1 MRSGTDTTSELGGAA
16 LPPGVTPPSGA
27 GGRFLSD
34 VIVGLG
40 FTDRETVDQA
50 LDASRAPGK
59 KLGTTLVEIGA
70 LSERQLGRAVAERY
84 RLDYLDLSAFDID
97 PEAVH
102 VIGDAEM
109 RRYDAVPVA
118 FTEDGALV
126 VAMTDPADWL
136 AAEEMAQLTG
146 RRIRRAVA
154 DPSEVTELIARVAE
168 ARSSAEDADGHGSA
182 ADGASTMQ
190 SRLMLRPVTK
200 PLAGRALG
208 KASGVDRTL
217 SEGSTSEGRP
227 AQVSTEGPAQRAG
240 IDRAAAQAPAEA
252 MELRVIPLT
261 PRTVRE
267 EPATEGA
274 EGALRGPAEASAVE
288 APLDPALENGAPP
301 ASSQD
306 VPATGPLPVP
316 ASEATP
322 TADGSIDEAVAT
334 EHPTVAESPA
344 EELEADE
351 VEREPDPEPASS
363 ALDPSND
370 ELEADEV
377 EREPDPEP
385 ASSALDPSN
394 DEREAPDR
402 ESEASLPQEE
412 HDSARSQTD
421 LDDPEATSGDA
432 PDAPDAPEAP
442 VDAAEGAAPEQ
453 PVGPADDT
461 SADPDQLEEVR
472 ADLARVRAELD
483 QTHAGLARVR
493 DELEGTRG
501 ELASVRSRND
511 GALERTAEAERLL
524 AESRAQVGLL
534 EAELSSAREQS
545 QSLREDLSWAR
556 GQIEQQGQR
565 ENDSLAELRSHIEAM
580 KGLRPVDSPPA
591 APSAATST
599 EPAETP
605 QAPPPND
612 PPTPAP
618 SRDAVVAPAPNGTS
632 ASGSEARPSPVAAS
646 MGHGYTRP
654 NKPEDAGGT
663 TKARG
668 LKRLIAAMR
677 RL

>member
-1 MRSGTDTTSELGGAA
+1 MRSVTDTTSELGGAA

-59 KLGTTLVEIGA
+59 KLGTTLVELGA

-84 RLDYLDLSAFDID
+84 RLDYLDLSEFDID

-182 ADGASTMQ
+182 ADGASTMP

-208 KASGVDRTL
+208 KAFGEDRAL
-217 SEGSTSEGRP
+217 SEGSTSEGPP

-240 IDRAAAQAPAEA
+240 IDRAAAQTPTEA

-261 PRTVRE
+261 SRTVRD
-267 EPATEGA
+267 EPEPKRA
-274 EGALRGPAEASAVE
+274 EGALSEPAEASAVE
-288 APLDPALENGAPP
+288 AALENGAAP
-301 ASSQD
+301 ASWQD
-306 VPATGPLPVP
+306 SPATTDPLPVP
-316 ASEATP
+316 ASEAAP
-322 TADGSIDEAVAT
+322 PADASIDEEAAT
-334 EHPTVAESPA
+334 DHQTVAESPA
-344 EELEADE
+344 EGLEGEMAE
-351 VEREPDPEPASS
+351 EAEREPEPAPS
-363 ALDPSND
+363 ALDTSSD
-370 ELEADEV
+370 ERDGADQE
-377 EREPDPEP
+377 PEP
-385 ASSALDPSN
+385 
-394 DEREAPDR
+394 
-402 ESEASLPQEE
+402 SLPMEE
-412 HDSARSQTD
+412 RDSASSQTD
-421 LDDPEATSGDA
+421 LADPEATSGDA
-432 PDAPDAPEAP
+432 PDAPEAP
-442 VDAAEGAAPEQ
+442 VDAAGGTTPEQ
-453 PVGPADDT
+453 PVGPAGDT

-483 QTHAGLARVR
+483 QTHAALARVR

-501 ELASVRSRND
+501 ELASVRSRHD
-511 GALERTAEAERLL
+511 GALEGTAEAERLL
-524 AESRAQVGLL
+524 AESRVQVGRL
-534 EAELSSAREQS
+534 EAELSSAHEQS

-565 ENDSLAELRSHIEAM
+565 EKDSLAELRSHIEAM
-580 KGLRPVDSPPA
+580 KGLRPVDPSPQA

-599 EPAETP
+599 GPAETP
-605 QAPPPND
+605 QAPPRND

-618 SRDAVVAPAPNGTS
+618 SRDAVVAPTTNGTS
-632 ASGSEARPSPVAAS
+632 ASRSDARPSPSAAS
-646 MGHGYTRP
+646 VGSHSGYTRP
-654 NKPEDAGGT
+654 STRDDAGGT
-663 TKARG
+663 IKTRG
-668 LKRLIAAMR
+668 LKRLIAAVR

>member
-1 MRSGTDTTSELGGAA
+1 MRSVTDTTSELGGAA

-59 KLGTTLVEIGA
+59 KLGTTLVELGA

-84 RLDYLDLSAFDID
+84 RLDYLDLSEFDID

-182 ADGASTMQ
+182 ADGASTMP

-208 KASGVDRTL
+208 KAFGEDRAL
-217 SEGSTSEGRP
+217 SEGSTSEGPP

-240 IDRAAAQAPAEA
+240 IDRAAAQTPTEA

-261 PRTVRE
+261 SRTVRD
-267 EPATEGA
+267 EPEPKRA
-274 EGALRGPAEASAVE
+274 EGALSEPAEASAVE
-288 APLDPALENGAPP
+288 AALENGAAP
-301 ASSQD
+301 ASWQD
-306 VPATGPLPVP
+306 SPATTDPLPVP
-316 ASEATP
+316 ASEAAP
-322 TADGSIDEAVAT
+322 PADASIDEEAAT
-334 EHPTVAESPA
+334 DHQTVAESPA
-344 EELEADE
+344 EGLEGEMAE
-351 VEREPDPEPASS
+351 EAEREPEPAPS
-363 ALDPSND
+363 ALDTSSD
-370 ELEADEV
+370 ERDGADQE
-377 EREPDPEP
+377 PEP
-385 ASSALDPSN
+385 
-394 DEREAPDR
+394 
-402 ESEASLPQEE
+402 SLPMEE
-412 HDSARSQTD
+412 RDSASSQTD
-421 LDDPEATSGDA
+421 LADPEATSGDA
-432 PDAPDAPEAP
+432 PDAPEAP
-442 VDAAEGAAPEQ
+442 VDAAGGTTPEQ
-453 PVGPADDT
+453 PVGPAGDT

-483 QTHAGLARVR
+483 QTHAALARVR

-501 ELASVRSRND
+501 ELASVRSRHD
-511 GALERTAEAERLL
+511 GALEGTAEAERLL
-524 AESRAQVGLL
+524 AESRVQVGRL
-534 EAELSSAREQS
+534 EAELSSAHEQS

-565 ENDSLAELRSHIEAM
+565 EKDSLAELRSHIEAM
-580 KGLRPVDSPPA
+580 KGLRPVDPSPQV
-591 APSAATST
+591 APSAAIST
-599 EPAETP
+599 GPAETP
-605 QAPPPND
+605 QAPPHND

-618 SRDAVVAPAPNGTS
+618 SRDAVVAPTTNGTS
-632 ASGSEARPSPVAAS
+632 ASRSDARPSPSAAS
-646 MGHGYTRP
+646 VGSHSGYTRP
-654 NKPEDAGGT
+654 STRDDAGGT
-663 TKARG
+663 IKTRG
-668 LKRLIAAMR
+668 LKRLIAAVR

>member
-1 MRSGTDTTSELGGAA
+1 MRSVTDTTSELGGAA

-59 KLGTTLVEIGA
+59 RLGTTLVELGA

-84 RLDYLDLSAFDID
+84 RLDYLDLSEFDID

-182 ADGASTMQ
+182 ADGASTMP

-208 KASGVDRTL
+208 KAFGEDRTL
-217 SEGSTSEGRP
+217 SEGSTSEGPP

-240 IDRAAAQAPAEA
+240 IDRAAAQTPTEA

-261 PRTVRE
+261 SRTVRE

-288 APLDPALENGAPP
+288 APLNPALENGAPP
-301 ASSQD
+301 ASWQD
-306 VPATGPLPVP
+306 VPATTGPLPVP

-322 TADGSIDEAVAT
+322 TADASIDEDVAT
-334 EHPTVAESPA
+334 DHPTVAESPA

-370 ELEADEV
+370 EREV
-377 EREPDPEP
+377 
-385 ASSALDPSN
+385 
-394 DEREAPDR
+394 PDR
-402 ESEASLPQEE
+402 EPEASLPQEE
-412 HDSARSQTD
+412 YDSVRSQTD

-432 PDAPDAPEAP
+432 PDAPEAP
-442 VDAAEGAAPEQ
+442 VDAAEGATPEQ
-453 PVGPADDT
+453 PVGPVDDT

-483 QTHAGLARVR
+483 QTHAALARVR

-501 ELASVRSRND
+501 ELASVRSRHD
-511 GALERTAEAERLL
+511 GALEGTAEAQRLL
-524 AESRAQVGLL
+524 AESRVQVGRL
-534 EAELSSAREQS
+534 EAELSSAHEQS

-565 ENDSLAELRSHIEAM
+565 EKDSLAELRSHIETM
-580 KGLRPVDSPPA
+580 KGLRPVDPSPQA

-599 EPAETP
+599 GPAETP
-605 QAPPPND
+605 QAPPRND

-618 SRDAVVAPAPNGTS
+618 SRDAVVAPTTNGTS
-632 ASGSEARPSPVAAS
+632 ASRSDARPSPSAAS
-646 MGHGYTRP
+646 VGSHSGYTRP
-654 NKPEDAGGT
+654 STRDDAGGT
-663 TKARG
+663 IKTRG
-668 LKRLIAAMR
+668 LKRLIAAVR

>member
-1 MRSGTDTTSELGGAA
+1 MRSVTDTTSELGGAA

-59 KLGTTLVEIGA
+59 KLGTTLVELGA

-84 RLDYLDLSAFDID
+84 RLDYLDLSEFDID

-182 ADGASTMQ
+182 ADGASTMP

-208 KASGVDRTL
+208 KAFGEDRAL
-217 SEGSTSEGRP
+217 SEGSTSEGPP

-240 IDRAAAQAPAEA
+240 IDRAAAQTPTEA

-261 PRTVRE
+261 SRTVRD
-267 EPATEGA
+267 EPEPKRA
-274 EGALRGPAEASAVE
+274 EGALSEPAEASAVE
-288 APLDPALENGAPP
+288 AALENGAAP
-301 ASSQD
+301 ASWQD
-306 VPATGPLPVP
+306 SPATTDPLPVP
-316 ASEATP
+316 ASEAAP
-322 TADGSIDEAVAT
+322 PADASIDEEAAT
-334 EHPTVAESPA
+334 DHQTVAESPA
-344 EELEADE
+344 EGLEGEMAE
-351 VEREPDPEPASS
+351 EAEREPEPAPS
-363 ALDPSND
+363 ALDTSSD
-370 ELEADEV
+370 ERDGADQE
-377 EREPDPEP
+377 PEP
-385 ASSALDPSN
+385 
-394 DEREAPDR
+394 
-402 ESEASLPQEE
+402 SLPMEE
-412 HDSARSQTD
+412 RDSASSQTD
-421 LDDPEATSGDA
+421 LADPEATSGDA
-432 PDAPDAPEAP
+432 PDAPEAP
-442 VDAAEGAAPEQ
+442 VDAAGGTTPEQ
-453 PVGPADDT
+453 PVGPAGDT

-483 QTHAGLARVR
+483 QTHAALARVR
-493 DELEGTRG
+493 GELEGTRG
-501 ELASVRSRND
+501 ELASVRSRHD
-511 GALERTAEAERLL
+511 GALEGTAEAERLL
-524 AESRAQVGLL
+524 AESRVQVGRL
-534 EAELSSAREQS
+534 EAELSSAHEQS

-565 ENDSLAELRSHIEAM
+565 EKDSLAELRSHIEAM
-580 KGLRPVDSPPA
+580 KGLRPVDPSPQA

-599 EPAETP
+599 GPAETP
-605 QAPPPND
+605 QAPPRND

-618 SRDAVVAPAPNGTS
+618 SRDAVVAPTTNGTS
-632 ASGSEARPSPVAAS
+632 ASRSDARPSPSAAS
-646 MGHGYTRP
+646 VGSHSGYTRP
-654 NKPEDAGGT
+654 STRDDAGGT
-663 TKARG
+663 IKTRG
-668 LKRLIAAMR
+668 LKRLIAAVR

>member
-1 MRSGTDTTSELGGAA
+1 
-16 LPPGVTPPSGA
+16 
-27 GGRFLSD
+27 LSD

-59 KLGTTLVEIGA
+59 KLGTTLVELGA

-84 RLDYLDLSAFDID
+84 RLDYLDLSEFDID

-182 ADGASTMQ
+182 ADGASTMP

-208 KASGVDRTL
+208 KAFGEDRAL
-217 SEGSTSEGRP
+217 SEGSTSEGPP

-240 IDRAAAQAPAEA
+240 IDRAAAQTPTEA

-261 PRTVRE
+261 SRTVRD
-267 EPATEGA
+267 EPEPKRA
-274 EGALRGPAEASAVE
+274 EGALSEPAEASAVE
-288 APLDPALENGAPP
+288 AALENGAAP
-301 ASSQD
+301 ASWQD
-306 VPATGPLPVP
+306 SPATTDPLPVP
-316 ASEATP
+316 ASEAAP
-322 TADGSIDEAVAT
+322 PADASIDEEAAT
-334 EHPTVAESPA
+334 DHQTVAESPA
-344 EELEADE
+344 EGLEGEMAE
-351 VEREPDPEPASS
+351 EAEREPEPAPS
-363 ALDPSND
+363 ALDTSSD
-370 ELEADEV
+370 ERDGADQE
-377 EREPDPEP
+377 PEP
-385 ASSALDPSN
+385 
-394 DEREAPDR
+394 
-402 ESEASLPQEE
+402 SLPMEE
-412 HDSARSQTD
+412 RDSASSQTD
-421 LDDPEATSGDA
+421 LADPEATSGDA
-432 PDAPDAPEAP
+432 PDAPEAP
-442 VDAAEGAAPEQ
+442 VDAAGGTTPEQ
-453 PVGPADDT
+453 PVGPAGDT

-483 QTHAGLARVR
+483 QTHAALARVR

-501 ELASVRSRND
+501 ELASVRSRHD
-511 GALERTAEAERLL
+511 GALEGTAEAERLL
-524 AESRAQVGLL
+524 AESRAQVARL
-534 EAELSSAREQS
+534 EAELSSAQEQS

-565 ENDSLAELRSHIEAM
+565 EKDSLAELRSHIEAM
-580 KGLRPVDSPPA
+580 KGLRPVDPSPQA

-599 EPAETP
+599 GPAETP
-605 QAPPPND
+605 QAPPRND

-618 SRDAVVAPAPNGTS
+618 SRDAVVAPTTNGTS
-632 ASGSEARPSPVAAS
+632 ASRSDARPSPSAAS
-646 MGHGYTRP
+646 VGSHSGYTRP
-654 NKPEDAGGT
+654 STRDDAGGT
-663 TKARG
+663 IKTRG
-668 LKRLIAAMR
+668 LKRLIAAVR

>member
-1 MRSGTDTTSELGGAA
+1 
-16 LPPGVTPPSGA
+16 
-27 GGRFLSD
+27 LSD

-84 RLDYLDLSAFDID
+84 RLDYLDLSEFDID

-182 ADGASTMQ
+182 ADGASTMP

-208 KASGVDRTL
+208 KAFGEDRTL
-217 SEGSTSEGRP
+217 SEGSTSEGPP

-240 IDRAAAQAPAEA
+240 IDRAAAQTPTEA

-261 PRTVRE
+261 SRTVRD
-267 EPATEGA
+267 EPEPKRA
-274 EGALRGPAEASAVE
+274 EGALSEPAEASAVE
-288 APLDPALENGAPP
+288 APLDPALENGAAP
-301 ASSQD
+301 ASWQD
-306 VPATGPLPVP
+306 SPATTDPLPVP
-316 ASEATP
+316 ASEAAP
-322 TADGSIDEAVAT
+322 PADASIDEEAAT
-334 EHPTVAESPA
+334 DHQTVAESPA
-344 EELEADE
+344 EGLEGEMAE
-351 VEREPDPEPASS
+351 EAEREPEPAPSTLDTSSDERDGADQEPEP
-363 ALDPSND
+363 
-370 ELEADEV
+370 
-377 EREPDPEP
+377 
-385 ASSALDPSN
+385 
-394 DEREAPDR
+394 
-402 ESEASLPQEE
+402 SLPMEE
-412 HDSARSQTD
+412 RDSASSQTD

-432 PDAPDAPEAP
+432 PDAPEAP
-442 VDAAEGAAPEQ
+442 VDAAEGATPEQ
-453 PVGPADDT
+453 PVGPVDDT

-483 QTHAGLARVR
+483 QTHAALARVR

-501 ELASVRSRND
+501 ELASVRSRHD
-511 GALERTAEAERLL
+511 GALEGTAEAERLL
-524 AESRAQVGLL
+524 AESRVQVGRL
-534 EAELSSAREQS
+534 EAELSSAHEQS

-565 ENDSLAELRSHIEAM
+565 EKDSLAELRSHIEAM
-580 KGLRPVDSPPA
+580 KGLRPVDPSPQA

-599 EPAETP
+599 GPAETP
-605 QAPPPND
+605 QAPPRND

-618 SRDAVVAPAPNGTS
+618 SRDAVVAPTTNGTS
-632 ASGSEARPSPVAAS
+632 ASRSDARPSPSAAS
-646 MGHGYTRP
+646 VGSHSGYTRP
-654 NKPEDAGGT
+654 STRDDAGGT
-663 TKARG
+663 IKTRG
-668 LKRLIAAMR
+668 LKRLIAAVR

>member
-1 MRSGTDTTSELGGAA
+1 
-16 LPPGVTPPSGA
+16 
-27 GGRFLSD
+27 LSD

-59 KLGTTLVEIGA
+59 KLGTTLVELGA

-84 RLDYLDLSAFDID
+84 RLDYLDLSEFDID

-182 ADGASTMQ
+182 ADGASTMP

-208 KASGVDRTL
+208 KAFGEDRAL
-217 SEGSTSEGRP
+217 SEGSTSEGPP

-240 IDRAAAQAPAEA
+240 IDRAAAQTPTEA

-261 PRTVRE
+261 SRTVRD
-267 EPATEGA
+267 EPEPKRA
-274 EGALRGPAEASAVE
+274 EGALSEPAEASAVE
-288 APLDPALENGAPP
+288 AALENGAAP
-301 ASSQD
+301 ASWQD
-306 VPATGPLPVP
+306 SPATTDPLPVP
-316 ASEATP
+316 ASEAAP
-322 TADGSIDEAVAT
+322 PADASIDEEAAT
-334 EHPTVAESPA
+334 DHQTVAESPA
-344 EELEADE
+344 EGLEGEMAE
-351 VEREPDPEPASS
+351 EAEREPEPAPS
-363 ALDPSND
+363 ALDTSSD
-370 ELEADEV
+370 ERDGADQE
-377 EREPDPEP
+377 PEP
-385 ASSALDPSN
+385 
-394 DEREAPDR
+394 
-402 ESEASLPQEE
+402 SLPMEE
-412 HDSARSQTD
+412 RDSASSQTD
-421 LDDPEATSGDA
+421 LADPEATSG
-432 PDAPDAPEAP
+432 DAPDAPEAP
-442 VDAAEGAAPEQ
+442 VDAAEGATPEQ
-453 PVGPADDT
+453 PVGPVDDT

-483 QTHAGLARVR
+483 QTHAALARVR
-493 DELEGTRG
+493 GELEGTRG
-501 ELASVRSRND
+501 ELASVRSRHD
-511 GALERTAEAERLL
+511 GALEGTAEAERLL
-524 AESRAQVGLL
+524 AESRAQVARL
-534 EAELSSAREQS
+534 EAELSSAQEQS

-565 ENDSLAELRSHIEAM
+565 EKDSLAELRSHIEAM
-580 KGLRPVDSPPA
+580 KGLRPVDPSPQA

-599 EPAETP
+599 GPAETP
-605 QAPPPND
+605 QAPPRND

-618 SRDAVVAPAPNGTS
+618 SRDAVVAPTTNGTS
-632 ASGSEARPSPVAAS
+632 ASRSDARPSPSAAS
-646 MGHGYTRP
+646 VGSHSGYTRP
-654 NKPEDAGGT
+654 STRDDAGGT
-663 TKARG
+663 IKTRG
-668 LKRLIAAMR
+668 LKRLIAAVR

>member
-1 MRSGTDTTSELGGAA
+1 
-16 LPPGVTPPSGA
+16 
-27 GGRFLSD
+27 LSD

-59 KLGTTLVEIGA
+59 KLGTTLVELGA

-84 RLDYLDLSAFDID
+84 RLDYLDLSEFDID

-182 ADGASTMQ
+182 ADGASTMP

-208 KASGVDRTL
+208 KAFGEDRAL
-217 SEGSTSEGRP
+217 SEGSTSEGPP

-240 IDRAAAQAPAEA
+240 IDRAAAQTPTEA

-261 PRTVRE
+261 SRTVRD
-267 EPATEGA
+267 EPEPKRA
-274 EGALRGPAEASAVE
+274 EGALSEPAEASAVE
-288 APLDPALENGAPP
+288 AALENGAAP
-301 ASSQD
+301 ASWQD
-306 VPATGPLPVP
+306 SPATTDPLPVP
-316 ASEATP
+316 ASEAAP
-322 TADGSIDEAVAT
+322 PADASIDEEAAT
-334 EHPTVAESPA
+334 DHQTVAESPA
-344 EELEADE
+344 EGLEGEMAE
-351 VEREPDPEPASS
+351 EAEREPEPAPS
-363 ALDPSND
+363 ALDTSSD
-370 ELEADEV
+370 ERDGADQE
-377 EREPDPEP
+377 PEP
-385 ASSALDPSN
+385 
-394 DEREAPDR
+394 
-402 ESEASLPQEE
+402 SLPMEE
-412 HDSARSQTD
+412 RDSASSQTD
-421 LDDPEATSGDA
+421 LADPEATSGDA
-432 PDAPDAPEAP
+432 PDAPEAP
-442 VDAAEGAAPEQ
+442 VDAAGGTTPEQ
-453 PVGPADDT
+453 PVGPAGDT

-483 QTHAGLARVR
+483 QTHAALARVR

-501 ELASVRSRND
+501 ELASVRSRHD
-511 GALERTAEAERLL
+511 GALEGTAEAERLL
-524 AESRAQVGLL
+524 AESRVQVGRL
-534 EAELSSAREQS
+534 EAELSSAQEQS

-565 ENDSLAELRSHIEAM
+565 EKDSLAELRSHIEAM
-580 KGLRPVDSPPA
+580 KGLRPVDPSPQA

-599 EPAETP
+599 GPAETP
-605 QAPPPND
+605 QAPPRND

-618 SRDAVVAPAPNGTS
+618 SRDAVVAPTTNGTS
-632 ASGSEARPSPVAAS
+632 ASRSDARPSPSAAS
-646 MGHGYTRP
+646 VGSHSGYTRP
-654 NKPEDAGGT
+654 STRDDAGGT
-663 TKARG
+663 IKTRG
-668 LKRLIAAMR
+668 LKRLIAAVR